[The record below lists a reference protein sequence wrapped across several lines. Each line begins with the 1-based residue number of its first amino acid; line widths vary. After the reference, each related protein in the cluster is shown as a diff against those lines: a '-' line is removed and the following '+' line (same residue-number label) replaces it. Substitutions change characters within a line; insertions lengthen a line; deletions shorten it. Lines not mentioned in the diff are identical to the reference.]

1 MPHVR
6 QPELVGSGLIAVE
19 DDFPARDVLFRNR
32 LPVPLPDGTWPRRS
46 LFGEDGVEPEE
57 PGWPSSLHESTPLFP
72 FRVEVSRHALVGQ
85 LANVDLVHL
94 HVLPLPA
101 EDNVLLLLGDVLRA
115 SDLQVVVDALHWLV
129 VHIQEQV
136 RRIARD
142 PHHRAEEDRHLLL
155 KWS

>member
-1 MPHVR
+1 MRFAKVPSLEFFKRASTLCWHVFILQLTWHLR
-6 QPELVGSGLIAVE
+6 EGKRGYIYIYIYIYNYTYIYIYMVTPPMIHILPLASKKHWKNTCKMLV
-19 DDFPARDVLFRNR
+19 
-32 LPVPLPDGTWPRRS
+32 
-46 LFGEDGVEPEE
+46 
-57 PGWPSSLHESTPLFP
+57 
-72 FRVEVSRHALVGQ
+72 
-85 LANVDLVHL
+85 ANVDLVHL

-142 PHHRAEEDRHLLL
+142 PRHRAEEDRHLLL